1 MTTAVITEDTEAMPE
16 QPRAEVPNPRW
27 AQGGLV
33 ALLVAT
39 AVFYLWGLSASG
51 YANSFYSAAVQA
63 GSVSWKAFF
72 YGSSDAAN
80 SITVDKPPASLWVM
94 ALSVRAFGLSS
105 WSILAPQA
113 LEGVAT
119 VALLYAVVRRRFGPT
134 AGLIS
139 GLVLALTPVAALMFR
154 FNNPDALLTL
164 LMVASVWALMRG
176 VEDGRT
182 RWLVLTG
189 VFVGLGFLTKQ
200 MQVFLVLPALSITY
214 LVAGPVRLGRRLL
227 QLLAAGVALVASAGW
242 WLAIVSLVPAADRP
256 FIGGSQNNSI
266 LELTLGYNGFGR
278 LSGSETGSVVPGGG
292 GGGGPAGGGMWG
304 STGITRLF
312 TGEFGGQIT
321 WLVPAALAMLVA
333 GFVLAGRAPR
343 TDPAR
348 ASYLVWGLWLLVTGL
363 TFSFMAGI
371 FHAYYT
377 VALAPAVGALV
388 GSGAVQ
394 LWQRR
399 RSWWASAALA
409 ATLVLTVAWA
419 YVLLGRSPSFV
430 PWLRYVVLAVGLL
443 AAIALVARP
452 LLPRRALLVVALA
465 A

>member
-1 MTTAVITEDTEAMPE
+1 MPE

-94 ALSVRAFGLSS
+94 ALSVRVFGLSS

-119 VALLYAVVRRRFGPT
+119 VALLYAVVRRRFGPA

-189 VFVGLGFLTKQ
+189 VF
-200 MQVFLVLPALSITY
+200 
-214 LVAGPVRLGRRLL
+214 
-227 QLLAAGVALVASAGW
+227 
-242 WLAIVSLVPAADRP
+242 
-256 FIGGSQNNSI
+256 
-266 LELTLGYNGFGR
+266 
-278 LSGSETGSVVPGGG
+278 
-292 GGGGPAGGGMWG
+292 
-304 STGITRLF
+304 
-312 TGEFGGQIT
+312 
-321 WLVPAALAMLVA
+321 
-333 GFVLAGRAPR
+333 
-343 TDPAR
+343 
-348 ASYLVWGLWLLVTGL
+348 
-363 TFSFMAGI
+363 
-371 FHAYYT
+371 
-377 VALAPAVGALV
+377 
-388 GSGAVQ
+388 
-394 LWQRR
+394 
-399 RSWWASAALA
+399 
-409 ATLVLTVAWA
+409 
-419 YVLLGRSPSFV
+419 
-430 PWLRYVVLAVGLL
+430 
-443 AAIALVARP
+443 
-452 LLPRRALLVVALA
+452 
-465 A
+465 